1 MTFAEANLVCLA
13 LVAADLA
20 ARAVRIQWFLRG
32 LGYRLRF
39 LDALAINA
47 VGDAACGLT
56 PLRIG
61 GEPSR
66 LAMMLRS
73 RIPATAAF
81 VAIGYEVLAAWPVII
96 LSAAVLILGWAPEWW
111 ASVKP
116 NLVHAG
122 RELGPW
128 MLVIAVLTVL
138 AWFWV
143 RRRAPAA
150 THQLRRPLRRTLVHW
165 RRMAKWPLFASGP
178 LTLVNVVARVAM
190 LPVLALTLPHPPPL
204 GPTVVG
210 SFALLYSQLI
220 LPTPS
225 GAGAVDLGFLAG
237 AAGDLGG
244 DQARLL
250 LLWRLYTSGIG
261 VALGLIIGIR
271 IYGWAA
277 LRGLLG
283 RPGGVNVVRPGE
295 RDPTEQR
302 EWGAGKRE

>member
-1 MTFAEANLVCLA
+1 MTLAEANLLCLGLA
-13 LVAADLA
+13 VADLL
-20 ARAVRIQWFLRG
+20 ARAVRIQWLLRG

-39 LDALAINA
+39 RDAFAVNA

-96 LSAAVLILGWAPEWW
+96 LSALVLILGWAPEWW
-111 ASVKP
+111 SSVKP
-116 NLVHAG
+116 NLLHAA

-128 MLVIAVLTVL
+128 ILAITVLTLV
-138 AWFWV
+138 AWLWV
-143 RRRAPAA
+143 RRWAPAA

-165 RRMAKWPLFASGP
+165 RRMPRWPLFGSAP

-190 LPVLALTLPHPPPL
+190 LPVLAATLPHPPPL
-204 GPTVVG
+204 GPTIVG

-250 LLWRLYTSGIG
+250 LLWRLYTTGLG
-261 VALGLIIGIR
+261 VALGLAIGIR
-271 IYGWAA
+271 VYGWQA
-277 LRGLLG
+277 LKGLLG
-283 RPGGVNVVRPGE
+283 RPGDVNVAHPGE
-295 RDPTEQR
+295 RNR
-302 EWGAGKRE
+302 

>member
-1 MTFAEANLVCLA
+1 MTFTEANLICLA
-13 LVAADLA
+13 LAVADMI
-20 ARAVRIQWFLRG
+20 ARAVRIRWFLRG
-32 LGYRLRF
+32 LGYRLRYR
-39 LDALAINA
+39 DAFALNA

-66 LAMMLRS
+66 LAVMLRS

-81 VAIGYEVLAAWPVII
+81 VAIGYEVLAAWPVIVV
-96 LSAAVLILGWAPEWW
+96 SAAVLILGWAPEWW
-111 ASVKP
+111 TSVKP
-116 NLVHAG
+116 NLIHAV
-122 RELGPW
+122 REFGPW
-128 MLVIAVLTVL
+128 MLVIALVTLL
-138 AWFWV
+138 AWLWV
-143 RRRAPAA
+143 RRKAPAA
-150 THQLRRPLRRTLVHW
+150 THQIRRPLRRTLVHW
-165 RRMAKWPLFASGP
+165 RRMPKWPLFASAP

-190 LPVLALTLPHPPPL
+190 LPVLALSLPHPPPI
-204 GPTVVG
+204 GPTTVG

-261 VALGLIIGIR
+261 VVLGLVIGIR
-271 IYGWAA
+271 IYGWKA
-277 LRGLLG
+277 LKGLMG
-283 RPGGVNVVRPGE
+283 RPSEVHAARPGAPKE
-295 RDPTEQR
+295 
-302 EWGAGKRE
+302 